1 MVYLDSGSLA
11 KMKADV
17 AAFIDASVPKGQ

>member
-1 MVYLDSGSLA
+1 VYLDSPSLV

-17 AAFIDASVPKGQ
+17 AGFIDASVPKQ